1 MAYPSGTTIKISLL
15 YGWIREISSR
25 FSFLL
30 ANPNSTVA
38 ANARLLGVA
47 SRETVINWSAFLV
60 GGVASLARALTAI
73 HFYLKCRSQS
83 GIWPYV
89 IYRIILLGRIR
100 FIFLT

>member
-15 YGWIREISSR
+15 LGWIREISSR

-38 ANARLLGVA
+38 ANAKLLGVA

-60 GGVASLARALTAI
+60 GGVASIARALTAI
-73 HFYLKCRSQS
+73 HVSF
-83 GIWPYV
+83 
-89 IYRIILLGRIR
+89 
-100 FIFLT
+100 F